1 MVFQISSVTFKD
13 CMLGPFRKI
22 QNSCPAPKLLQDYS
36 ESPIYVFLNLFT
48 LRTKY
53 IVKEK
58 KKKSPQ
64 PTFIPP
70 HAQNLFKE
78 ITGRRP
84 EKKY

>member
-13 CMLGPFRKI
+13 CMLGPFRKL
-22 QNSCPAPKLLQDYS
+22 QSSCPAPKLLQDYS

-58 KKKSPQ
+58 KKKAHSLPLYH
-64 PTFIPP
+64 PMPRIF
-70 HAQNLFKE
+70 L
-78 ITGRRP
+78 RR
-84 EKKY
+84 